1 MSTNVTAAP
10 LSGTV
15 GMPLG
20 EGWEATWIGL
30 GYPTWSFSAFCDM
43 RT

>member
-1 MSTNVTAAP
+1 MFTNVTAAY

-20 EGWEATWIGL
+20 EGWEATCIGL